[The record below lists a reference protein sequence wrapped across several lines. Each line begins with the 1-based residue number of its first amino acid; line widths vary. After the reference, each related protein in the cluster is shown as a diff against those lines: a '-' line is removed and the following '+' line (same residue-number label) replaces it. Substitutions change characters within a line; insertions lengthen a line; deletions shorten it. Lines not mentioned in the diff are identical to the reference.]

1 PGSSTMIDVWNACTH
16 TMHLPNIYA
25 PVDRLNYC
33 LMAAGFHPLGIVP
46 FGTNV
51 SAFGGSALTSSFF
64 TSSLP
69 SSTTFVSVDVIILF
83 INSSVL
89 SLLNVDSLSSSM
101 TTDFNTSSSLLCF
114 II

>member
-1 PGSSTMIDVWNACTH
+1 MYVMHNACTH
-16 TMHLPNIYA
+16 TISTQYLCTC
-25 PVDRLNYC
+25 RSFEL
-33 LMAAGFHPLGIVP
+33 LSQAAGFHPLGIVP

-51 SAFGGSALTSSFF
+51 STFGGSALTSSFF
-64 TSSLP
+64 TSSLT
-69 SSTTFVSVDVIILF
+69 SSTTFVCVDVIILF

-114 II
+114 IIRLLS